1 MKAWL
6 GFGISNFYLKFSKDI
21 KNKIEYLP
29 FEEYVFL
36 IADGMQKKYNGKFN
50 TKINEQIFKNLISIS
65 FSRTI
70 SSEELKDYIPLKEI
84 KDTYNKNRNFYLEVN
99 DLVIKNRLNCN
110 QKNIEMLAGYVIEE
124 LAQIVY
130 FHNKGFMKIGC
141 KEKELY
147 FDNLAQKYFN
157 IPKKVFKYI

>member
-6 GFGISNFYLKFSKDI
+6 GFGISNFYLKFSKDM

-36 IADGMQKKYNGKFN
+36 IADGMQKKYNGTFN
-50 TKINEQIFKNLISIS
+50 REIHEQIFKNLISIS

-70 SSEELKDYIPLKEI
+70 SSEELEDYIPLKKI
-84 KDTYNKNRNFYLEVN
+84 KDKYHKNRDFYLEVN
-99 DLVIKNRLNCN
+99 NLVRNNRLNCN
-110 QKNIEMLAGYVIEE
+110 QKNIERFAGYVVEE

-130 FHNKGFMKIGC
+130 FHDKGFMKIGYE
-141 KEKELY
+141 EKELY

-157 IPKKVFKYI
+157 VPKKAFKYI